1 MVENIARVG
10 AEGKVIALIR
20 FLCTAKRAA
29 SAMRARHPC
38 WTAAGTS
45 GFAMTGAAMVMLPLP
60 LLWIGVGS
68 FNLWANA
75 NCLAQAQV
83 QRELRR
89 TGAEI

>member
-1 MVENIARVG
+1 
-10 AEGKVIALIR
+10 
-20 FLCTAKRAA
+20 
-29 SAMRARHPC
+29 
-38 WTAAGTS
+38 
-45 GFAMTGAAMVMLPLP
+45 MTGAAMVMLPLP

-75 NCLAQAQV
+75 NRLAQAQV